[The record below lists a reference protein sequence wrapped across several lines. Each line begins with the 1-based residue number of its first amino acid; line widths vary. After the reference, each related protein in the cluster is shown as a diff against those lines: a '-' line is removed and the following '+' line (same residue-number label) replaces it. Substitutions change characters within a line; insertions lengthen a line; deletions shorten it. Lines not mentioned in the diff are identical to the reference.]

1 MTLID
6 SLVNQYHKQMGDLL
20 TRADDIITRYENSLF
35 KEEADAD
42 RLIVLEEM
50 GTAAANGSINL
61 TPKLTQPVL
70 ITGFLIVVDT
80 NATATLTIDRYS
92 QTIKNTQTTQN
103 VIAPVQYIMGPGQ
116 KLQVSWTGALTATPY
131 FAAYG
136 KLIGSRYG

>member
-1 MTLID
+1 MTFIDAIVAQYSQQMSDVLTRFDDVIKRFENTLI
-6 SLVNQYHKQMGDLL
+6 
-20 TRADDIITRYENSLF
+20 

-61 TPKLTQPVL
+61 TPKIAQPIL
-70 ITGFLIVVDT
+70 ITGLLIVVDT
-80 NATATLTIDRYS
+80 NATAILTIDRYS

-103 VIAPVQYIMGPGQ
+103 VISPIQYVLGPGQ
-116 KLQVSWTGALTATPY
+116 KLQVSWTAALTATPY

-136 KLIGSRYG
+136 KLIGSRYA

>member
-1 MTLID
+1 MTFIDSIVAQYSQQMSDVLTRFDDVIKRFENTLI
-6 SLVNQYHKQMGDLL
+6 
-20 TRADDIITRYENSLF
+20 

-42 RLIVLEEM
+42 RLVVLEEM

-61 TPKLTQPVL
+61 TPKIWQPTL

-92 QTIKNTQTTQN
+92 QVIKNTQTTQN
-103 VIAPVQYIMGPGQ
+103 VIAPVQYVLGPGQ
-116 KLQVSWTGALTATPY
+116 KLQVSWTATLTATPY

-136 KLIGSRYG
+136 KLIGSRYA